1 MRVQLAGRADAV
13 LKAVPR
19 AHPNHLDE
27 TLRAQRVVEHMRRRG
42 YPTPAWLGVG
52 VTATHVWHLM
62 DFADA
67 APAPELTPSLVEQLM
82 EIIELQA
89 GQASEPYDHWLY
101 AWRVATGQESAVA
114 GLDFSE
120 TPEQSLL
127 RQSVAGLP
135 GYSSVVSALVERLR
149 LVCAGVP
156 PPREAPD
163 MVHAD
168 LSTPSNVLVRDGA
181 VVAVVDIG
189 NAGSG
194 TRATD
199 LTTLVW
205 YTFRDPRLDGVRRR
219 LWTRILVLV
228 GWEGAAVLAATQ
240 ILLQLE
246 VTCNIHLEAERI
258 VEVERKIGRSCRSTP
273 WASARRWCRQA
284 VSPHR
289 RAGPAPRFEAARF
302 RRASRPSADT
312 PAARHATARSSPCS
326 RAAMFASTRSGAAH
340 ARSSTATRR
349 TRRALH
355 RYPTGMTPS
364 LGRCGIGLH
373 ATRDRSPE
381 PDAILALRD
390 RRSST
395 LEISWGWSA
404 ATARASRRS

>member
-1 MRVQLAGRADAV
+1 MNQDAHPRELPTEVLADVASVVGAEVTLLDRLPGGLDVGAMRVQLAGRADAV
-13 LKAVPR
+13 LKVGPR
-19 AHPNHLDE
+19 AHPSHQLDAR
-27 TLRAQRVVEHMRRRG
+27 LRAQRVAAHMRRRG

-52 VTATHVWHLM
+52 ATATHVWHLT
-62 DFADA
+62 DFVDA
-67 APAPELTPSLVEQLM
+67 APVPELTPSLVEQLM
-82 EIIELQA
+82 EIVELQA

-114 GLDFSE
+114 GLDFNE

-127 RQSVAGLP
+127 RQSVARLS

-149 LVCAGVP
+149 LVCADVP

-181 VVAVVDIG
+181 VMAVVDIG

-205 YTFRDPRLDGVRRR
+205 YTFRDPQLDGVRRR

-246 VTCNIHLEAERI
+246 WPIR
-258 VEVERKIGRSCRSTP
+258 
-273 WASARRWCRQA
+273 
-284 VSPHR
+284 
-289 RAGPAPRFEAARF
+289 
-302 RRASRPSADT
+302 
-312 PAARHATARSSPCS
+312 
-326 RAAMFASTRSGAAH
+326 
-340 ARSSTATRR
+340 
-349 TRRALH
+349 
-355 RYPTGMTPS
+355 
-364 LGRCGIGLH
+364 LGRHDVVAGVVKRGHH
-373 ATRDRSPE
+373 ALDE
-381 PDAILALRD
+381 PNALR
-390 RRSST
+390 
-395 LEISWGWSA
+395 
-404 ATARASRRS
+404 